1 MDRRVVT
8 AMRYRFLTMTAMVAG
23 VILLLPLSGEANF
36 YKYRDSS
43 GNMVITDNLESI
55 PPKYRK
61 SYKVVWDKDLEAKD
75 PLAKRKAAARARLE
89 KQEQEREQQRKNEMK
104 LQPSDGKRLVIT
116 VDEETGQ
123 IIRRME

>member
-1 MDRRVVT
+1 MQIIVLV
-8 AMRYRFLTMTAMVAG
+8 AAMV
-23 VILLLPLSGEANF
+23 LLVSFEASANF

-43 GNMVITDNLESI
+43 GSIVITDKLENI

-61 SYKVVWDKDLEAKD
+61 NYKVVWDKDLEAKD
-75 PLAKRKAAARARLE
+75 PLARKSAAAKAAYE
-89 KQEQEREQQRKNEMK
+89 KQEKEQQQRKETEK
-104 LQPSDGKRLVIT
+104 LKPSDGKRLVIT

>member
-1 MDRRVVT
+1 MK
-8 AMRYRFLTMTAMVAG
+8 YRFYIMTAMIAWA
-23 VILLLPLSGEANF
+23 ILSLPLSGEANF

-43 GNMVITDNLESI
+43 GSIVITDKLENI

-61 SYKVVWDKDLEAKD
+61 NYKVVWDKDLEAKD
-75 PLAKRKAAARARLE
+75 PLARKSAAAKAAYEKQENEQKQRKAAE
-89 KQEQEREQQRKNEMK
+89 K

-123 IIRRME
+123 VIRKME

>member
-1 MDRRVVT
+1 MDRRVET
-8 AMRYRFLTMTAMVAG
+8 AMQYRLYTMTVMIAG
-23 VILLLPLSGEANF
+23 AILLLPPSGEANF

-43 GNMVITDNLESI
+43 GNLVITDNLENI
-55 PPKYRK
+55 PPKYRN

-89 KQEQEREQQRKNEMK
+89 KQEQEREQQRKNEKK

>member
-1 MDRRVVT
+1 MRV
-8 AMRYRFLTMTAMVAG
+8 TMLLALM
-23 VILLLPLSGEANF
+23 LLLFSAEAEANF

-43 GNMVITDNLESI
+43 GNVVITDNLDNI
-55 PPKYRK
+55 PTKYRK
-61 SYKVVWDKDLEAKD
+61 SYKVIWDKDLEAKD

-89 KQEQEREQQRKNEMK
+89 KQEQEREQQRKNEKK